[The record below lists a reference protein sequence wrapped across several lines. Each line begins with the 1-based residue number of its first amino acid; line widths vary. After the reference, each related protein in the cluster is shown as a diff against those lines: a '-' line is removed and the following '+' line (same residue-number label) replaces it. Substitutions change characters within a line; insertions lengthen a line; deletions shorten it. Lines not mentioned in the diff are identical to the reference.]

1 MKKERHT
8 DPTEYSLHLF
18 QIIEINFSQ
27 NVKLRFK
34 KNRKGMVAH
43 ERLTEPRVTIE

>member
-18 QIIEINFSQ
+18 QTIEINFSL
-27 NVKLRFK
+27 NVKLRF
-34 KNRKGMVAH
+34 RKTGKVWYGGAR
-43 ERLTEPRVTIE
+43 ETN